1 METMTY
7 ENYEPT
13 PKKVLLGIE
22 LTDEEFDFLM
32 CEQNKGKE
40 LKVIDNKVIATE
52 KVISEEEKASIRIEE
67 LKNWFNTYYT
77 IQEQKLRRLHTLQLL
92 CDDGTTPY
100 YALVD
105 LYNLAEKYRKEIQ
118 ELEKKV

>member
-1 METMTY
+1 MQLF
-7 ENYEPT
+7 N
-13 PKKVLLGIE
+13 IE
-22 LTDEEFDFLM
+22 LNNEEFNFLM
-32 CEQNKGKE
+32 NEQSKGKE
-40 LKVIDNKVIATE
+40 LKPINGKVIAVEKIVTE
-52 KVISEEEKASIRIEE
+52 KDNAKLRINE
-67 LKNWFNTYYT
+67 LKQWFNTYYT

-92 CDDGTTPY
+92 CDDGTSPY